1 MRFCATPCFLESP
14 RPHYVVTL
22 PAKIGVAL
30 KRLLP
35 ARLLYRVLASQS

>member
-1 MRFCATPCFLESP
+1 
-14 RPHYVVTL
+14 L

-35 ARLLYRVLASQS
+35 ARWLYRVLASQS